1 MEKTDT
7 VKKAKKKGI
16 LGFFGSILRFF
27 VFIIKSLAW
36 IFAWPYLFNGK
47 YRTRLDET
55 IKKYKSTID
64 LQSQIKIKRAWL
76 IIKHKFLVIFRV
88 FASSAIVWWPILLF
102 YERAYLHP
110 IILFVSIKTPVFL
123 LLAFLLF
130 LFIRRLR
137 TVTTRFKQIT
147 TIAIMIVIGLGV
159 YSLGNWIYDYS
170 AYAYNFHYRISAKE
184 ISTLPETDYEK
195 VHARVTVHGVAE
207 KDRTEDTQDVT
218 LAHYVRDIDDGE
230 HYWTMGV
237 EPSKTK
243 WVQYLFGNV
252 SQIFFTKGS
261 SLSLRFDKE
270 SKEVSDVDFQFG
282 EYLLFSNNIE
292 QAAIK
297 KLNALQ
303 YWRYE
308 PADYSIYINRGSKEN
323 DKGEMVK
330 DWVQVIPVTKWVGV
344 LFPMPQPAGVIVIDQ
359 NHVNY
364 FDKVLF
370 GAGDYVS
377 RSEIK
382 ETPYLKGQL
391 LIPESY
397 SVYMANCFRFYHSF
411 FAPMPGNHEGDI
423 RIPNIPNN
431 FTNFPFKEYF
441 RMSQSDSTG
450 TAYDGFYH
458 YIPLS
463 PFGDKNLLSLSLFV
477 AADDGNDVYYID
489 HKKTGT
495 KMDGPSSIPSR
506 VVDGNSNYDWS
517 KAVPTEVSP
526 VIKTVH
532 GERHLIWKSAIQ
544 TYGDDER
551 TQITFGKTE
560 LFFLVAKDLS
570 ASIRLEGREAATA
583 NWQSGFESII
593 DPPEGWKPPVTLSN
607 SELEIQQQELLI
619 PKVSDSLDLDDV
631 LKKQIQEKDSVLY
644 LKPKDTLTGIQ

>member
-1 MEKTDT
+1 METDIKP
-7 VKKAKKKGI
+7 KKLSGNR
-16 LGFFGSILRFF
+16 FVRFGHSLWKFF
-27 VFIIKSLAW
+27 VFIAKTFLW
-36 IFAWPYLFNGK
+36 IVAWPYMFAGK
-47 YRTRLDET
+47 HRTRLDQSIERLKT
-55 IKKYKSTID
+55 ERYSEEHIRVHRFWMNIKY
-64 LQSQIKIKRAWL
+64 R
-76 IIKHKFLVIFRV
+76 FLKIFRWLAV
-88 FASSAIVWWPILLF
+88 WAVIWWPILLF
-102 YERAYLHP
+102 FERAYLHP
-110 IILFVSIKTPVFL
+110 IVLFVSIKTPVIL
-123 LLAFLLF
+123 LLALVGF
-130 LFIRRLR
+130 LFVRKFNRVKKTSNKI
-137 TVTTRFKQIT
+137 IT
-147 TIAIMIVIGLGV
+147 AAVAITIGVGTFYLGE
-159 YSLGNWIYDYS
+159 WTYDYC
-170 AYAYNFHYRISAKE
+170 AYAYNFHTRIKAQE
-184 ISTLPETDYEK
+184 ISVLPETDYEK

-207 KDRTEDTQDVT
+207 RDRTEDTQDVT

-252 SQIFFTKGS
+252 SQVFFTKGN

-270 SKEVSDVDFQFG
+270 SKEVTDVDFQFG

-308 PADYSIYINRGSKEN
+308 PADYAIYINRGSKPDEN
-323 DKGEMVK
+323 GEMKK

-344 LFPMPQPAGVIVIDQ
+344 LFPMPEPAGVIVIDQ
-359 NHVNY
+359 NHVSY
-364 FDKVLF
+364 VEKIFL
-370 GAGDYVS
+370 GAGDFVS
-377 RSEIK
+377 RAEVRD
-382 ETPYLKGQL
+382 TDYLQGQL

-397 SVYMANCFRFYHSF
+397 SVYMANCFRFYHSL

-431 FTNFPFKEYF
+431 FTSFPFKEYF
-441 RMSQSDSTG
+441 RMSKVDSTG
-450 TAYDGFYH
+450 NAYDGFYH

-477 AADDGNDVYYID
+477 AGDDGRDVYYID

-526 VIKTVH
+526 VVKTVH

-570 ASIRLEGREAATA
+570 ASIRLEGRDASTA

-593 DPPEGWKPPVTLSN
+593 DPPDGWKPPVELID
-607 SELEIQQQELLI
+607 SEIEIPEQEI
-619 PKVSDSLDLDDV
+619 IVKPTISQDSTSQV
-631 LKKQIQEKDSVLY
+631 NTVKIDSVLY
-644 LKPKDTLTGIQ
+644 EKEKDTLSINQ